1 MPSYSRATRI
11 LRDDL
16 TAQLRRADRPLTT
29 AELRDNAPRVPHGP
43 RGRLAA
49 PISEQIYRTLC
60 ALERED
66 IINRA
71 GSSGR
76 TITWAPTIT
85 AALRT
90 EIADLEAA
98 FAVVEPADARGSQAP
113 QPAPVPADPARKRL

>member
-29 AELRDNAPRVPHGP
+29 AELRDNAPRVPVAG

-49 PISEQIYRTLC
+49 PISEQIYRILC
-60 ALERED
+60 ALAREGT
-66 IINRA
+66 IIRA

-85 AALRT
+85 APLRR

-98 FAVVEPADARGSQAP
+98 FAAAP
-113 QPAPVPADPARKRL
+113 SGACGAQVPQLTPVPADPARKRL